1 MLTMHIVYHAYICMH
16 CRIVMTNRSIGCRY
30 GKLGMV
36 DCVKDQPLCR
46 EQGVQLGNYPHFWV
60 YSRCHAAFLPQ
71 PEPEPD
77 PGADGGGDGE
87 EGADDEGDDDDTEQE
102 EDDEAAAE
110 KEAAEQ
116 KEVSEQRRDFLSF
129 SPPLS
134 RAPSCGLSQGRC
146 SAADSEREIRLC
158 AVCDDAAG

>member
-1 MLTMHIVYHAYICMH
+1 MHVLSCL
-16 CRIVMTNRSIGCRY
+16 VTNRLIGCRY

-134 RAPSCGLSQGRC
+134 RAPSCRLSQGRC
-146 SAADSEREIRLC
+146 SAANSEREMLLC
-158 AVCDDAAG
+158 AVCNDAAG